1 MQRQTLVKSDFSVRN
16 NGFRFAFFLIAPL
29 ILLCSLEVMHLSY
42 PYAAEV
48 FYKSDF
54 YIAKMMITY
63 LFLFCWQGFFYVL
76 TQNAFVANLLNTVLM
91 FMIAYASEVMGR
103 LNGSPLLPCNLLLMS
118 NVGDITS
125 FVEIPFFISVIPAVI
140 TLLLSLGMHFY
151 ILHSHPVKRRWY
163 QRLILGG
170 ILIAAFVFVNNAVC
184 YNKNF
189 RHQVLSK
196 LDIRVS
202 AFNPI
207 EDYQSNGAVLTFFP
221 RIGDLV
227 IPKLDNYSEDSIEKL
242 RPRYEPKIPAPGQ
255 AKANVI
261 IIQNEAWWDPSLMP
275 EVSYTPELLSGIH
288 SLSDNTV
295 RGTFLS
301 PVYAGGTCMPEFEV
315 ITGIPTYLLPSA
327 AYPYSQYIMEYTPSI
342 VSSYQDQGYQTV
354 ALHPYKTNFYNRS
367 TAYPLLGFDEFKGID
382 EFTCQDKSGAYV
394 DDMACVKQIIEEFEG
409 KTSEYIFEFVVTMEN
424 HGAYKTPRYDSF
436 DITMEAP
443 TLSSEDYD
451 DLLRYSQGVYNA
463 DKAYMALVDYF
474 SKVDEPVILVMYGD
488 HLPLLGTN
496 GSTYMDAGFVEQ
508 TNTFS
513 SGNYPHLYETPYVI
527 WTNYPM
533 PDFRLSEKISG
544 NTLGLK
550 VFLQSGNEVPWH
562 LTVLNEFSN
571 HYPATV
577 NTAIY
582 NADME
587 KTDGLSADDEQ
598 LLEDVELII
607 YDILHGQ
614 QYCTK

>member
-1 MQRQTLVKSDFSVRN
+1 MQKQISGNSGYAIRN
-16 NGFRFAFFLIAPL
+16 NGFRFVFFLLAPL
-29 ILLCSLEVMHLSY
+29 FLLCSLEVMHLSY

-54 YIAKMMITY
+54 HAVKMMITY

-76 TQNAFVANLLNTVLM
+76 TQNAFVANLCNTVLM

-103 LNGSPLLPCNLLLMS
+103 VNGNPLLPCNLLLMS

-125 FVEIPFFISVIPAVI
+125 FVEIPFIPSVIVAVI
-140 TLLLSLGMHFY
+140 INLCSLGMHLFV
-151 ILHSHPVKRRWY
+151 LRFFPVKRRWHH
-163 QRLILGG
+163 RVIFGVLLT
-170 ILIAAFVFVNNAVC
+170 AAFMFANNTLC
-184 YNKNF
+184 YDKTF
-189 RHQVLSK
+189 RHQTLGK

-207 EDYQSNGAVLTFFP
+207 EDYQANGAVLTFFP
-221 RIGDLV
+221 RIGDLIV
-227 IPKLDNYSEDSIEKL
+227 PRPENYSHQSIENIRL
-242 RPRYEPKIPAPGQ
+242 RYEAKKPPLNPT
-255 AKANVI
+255 KANVI

-275 EVSYTPELLSGIH
+275 EVSYTPNLLSGIH
-288 SLSDNTV
+288 SLSENTV
-295 RGTFLS
+295 KGTFLS

-342 VSSYQDQGYQTV
+342 VSAYQEEGYQTV
-354 ALHPYKTNFYNRS
+354 ALHPYKKNFYNRS

-382 EFTCQDKSGAYV
+382 EFTYQDKSGAYV
-394 DDMACVKQIIEEFEG
+394 DDMACVKQIIEEFEE
-409 KTSEYIFEFVVTMEN
+409 KTAEYIFEFVVTMEN
-424 HGAYKTPRYDSF
+424 HGAYKMPRYDSF

-443 TLSSEDYD
+443 TLSPEDYD

-474 SKVDEPVILVMYGD
+474 SKVEEPVIIVMYGD

-496 GSTYMDAGFVEQ
+496 GSTYMESGFVEQ

-513 SGNYPHLYETPYVI
+513 SGNYPQLYETPYVI
-527 WTNYPM
+527 WTNYRM
-533 PDFRLSEKISG
+533 PDFKLSEKISG

-550 VFLQSGNEVPWH
+550 LFLESGNETPWY
-562 LTVLNEFSN
+562 LTVLNDFSN

-582 NADME
+582 NADMQ
-587 KTDGLSADDEQ
+587 KTDAILPEDEN
-598 LLEDVELII
+598 LLENVELII
-607 YDILHGQ
+607 YDILHGNQ
-614 QYCTK
+614 FCTQ